1 MAIEG
6 SSLRDVQWKTSYRPV
21 DGLLENFYVP
31 ALSRAVRY
39 DRIAGFFSSTAL
51 SVAAAG
57 VARLVARGGKMRL
70 LVGAQLSKQ
79 DVDAILRGA
88 CLDSRI
94 QQRFQAIIND
104 PEALSDALVKERIK
118 VLAWLVSQ
126 GQLEIR
132 VVVEADS
139 TNGDPLVSDGYFHVK
154 SGIMW
159 DEHGDSLAFT
169 GSINESL
176 TAWKNNFERF
186 KVFLSWDRPE
196 DVKEEQE
203 FFDRLWADAEPGWA
217 TVNLPDAVKRDLI
230 KYAPNEPPTVEP
242 GLGPVVEESI
252 KSRWIAQFLR
262 DAPYL
267 VQDGWKVGVETA
279 GVDPFP
285 HQRSV
290 AYDVLS
296 QFPCKKLLADEVGLG
311 KTIEVG
317 LILRSLLLSGRIN
330 NCLLLVPRSLVK
342 QWQEE
347 LRDKFLVDAPFY
359 DGSKFVYFEGNT
371 TRSEPLPSGRDPWR
385 VHPVTLASAQMAK
398 MAGRSESLLN
408 SGEWDLVILDEA
420 HHARRRDFATL
431 NRYRPNRLLRLM
443 QGLTERTKALLLMTA
458 TPMQVH
464 PIEVYD
470 LLKLLGLP
478 EKWQDQ
484 TSFMEYINSLR
495 ETDDTTWGTVFSLLD
510 SSIKHWGVDKSW
522 EESCGRALGPVGRQ
536 RILNAIDF
544 ENTSAVYSF
553 SDSEREW
560 LRQLMRRQQPVPW
573 MTYRSTRPLLRQYFA
588 QGLLKQNI
596 PYREPAP
603 LQLDMTPQEQEL
615 YHAVEQYISDYYQRY
630 EELKNGLGFVMTIYR
645 RRLTSSL
652 HALKCSLERRR
663 EFLQNKWNDATR
675 PMGLDDEDLEDAD
688 LDDDITETLVKKP
701 PEFWQNEVIE
711 VDALLEQLEGMT
723 HEGKYLKVMDDLGD
737 VLKQVAQVIVF
748 TQYTDTLDFLREQL
762 LAVFQTKLACYSG
775 RGGEVWDGTNW
786 SGMSKERLQAKFAA
800 GDISVLL
807 CTDAAAEGLN
817 LQNCGVIFNYDMPW
831 NPMKVEQRIGRID
844 RIGQKRPVVKI
855 RHYLYKDTVEARIYE
870 VLGDRIDW
878 FKSIVGELQ
887 PILHHA
893 QQAIRKAAMV
903 VGQQREDAIKEGI
916 QQLEGAAQA
925 AKEYS
930 PTLKFEPNSP
940 PPTAGGPVDLFSIQE
955 ILVPR
960 QPWQESLEEAPE
972 QHCYKYLR
980 DKGSLI
986 TFDRE
991 TATGATGASICT
1003 YGSSSLEE
1011 MLSLREPPQRK
1022 DIVRFED
1029 NAGTPVVGYYRWDS
1043 EGWKKIDSLPMLV
1056 NVLETEETS
1065 EEVDAGEVK
1074 SLFENDV
1081 VSGRT

>member
-1 MAIEG
+1 MATE
-6 SSLRDVQWKTSYRPV
+6 STSLRDVQWKTSYRPV
-21 DGLLENFYVP
+21 DGPLENFYVP

-39 DRIAGFFSSTAL
+39 DRTAGFFSSTAL

-88 CLDSRI
+88 SLDSRI

-118 VLAWLVSQ
+118 VLAWLVAQ

-139 TNGDPLVSDGYFHVK
+139 TTRDPLASDGYFHVK

-186 KVFLSWDRPE
+186 KVFRSWDRPE
-196 DVKEEQE
+196 DVEEEQE
-203 FFDRLWADAEPGWA
+203 AFDRLWENAEPGWA
-217 TVNLPDAVKRDLI
+217 TVNLPEAVKQDLI

-279 GVDPFP
+279 ALDPFP

-385 VHPVTLASAQMAK
+385 VHRVTLASAQMAK
-398 MAGRSESLLN
+398 MSGRSEALLN

-431 NRYRPNRLLRLM
+431 KRYRPNRLLRLM
-443 QGLTERTKALLLMTA
+443 EGLTERTKALLLMTA

-470 LLKLLGLP
+470 LLRLLGLP
-478 EKWQDQ
+478 EKWQDPH
-484 TSFMEYINSLR
+484 SFMEYITSLR

-510 SSIKHWGVDKSW
+510 SSIEHWGVDKSW

-544 ENTSAVYSF
+544 GNTSAVYSF
-553 SDSEREW
+553 KDSEREW

-573 MTYRSTRPLLRQYFA
+573 MTYRSTRPLLRQYFD

-596 PYREPAP
+596 PNREPAP
-603 LQLDMTPQEQEL
+603 QQLDMTSQEQEL

-663 EFLQNKWNDATR
+663 DFLQNRWNDATR

-723 HEGKYLKVMDDLGD
+723 HEGKYSKVMDDLGD
-737 VLKQVAQVIVF
+737 VLKQVDQIIVF

-775 RGGEVWDGTNW
+775 RGGEVWDGSNW
-786 SGMSKERLQAKFAA
+786 AGMSKERLQAKFAA

-844 RIGQKRPVVKI
+844 RIGQKRPMVQI

-893 QQAIRKAAMV
+893 QQAIRRAAMV
-903 VGQQREDAIKEGI
+903 VGQQREDAIKEGV

-925 AKEYS
+925 AKEYA
-930 PTLKFEPNSP
+930 PTLRFEPDSP
-940 PPTAGGPVDLFSIQE
+940 PPAAGGPVDLLSIGE
-955 ILVPR
+955 SLVLR
-960 QPWQESLEEAPE
+960 QPWQESLEKTSE

-980 DKGSLI
+980 GGGSLI

-991 TATGATGASICT
+991 TATGTTDASICT

-1043 EGWKKIDSLPMLV
+1043 GTWQKIDSLPMLV
-1056 NVLETEETS
+1056 SALETEETS
-1065 EEVDAGEVK
+1065 GEVDAGEAK